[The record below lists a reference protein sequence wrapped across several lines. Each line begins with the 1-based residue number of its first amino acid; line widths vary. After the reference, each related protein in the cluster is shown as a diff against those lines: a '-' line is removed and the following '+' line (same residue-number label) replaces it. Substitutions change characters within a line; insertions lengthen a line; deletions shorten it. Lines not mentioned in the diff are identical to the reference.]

1 MLMLLSSPAYVFLIL
16 AIVCAWLPAVHWGR
30 FSIRP
35 WFVCFALALCAALAT
50 GVLGVVGLLLVL
62 VLALA
67 LSGASSDRLPK
78 VLRLVLGVIAAVL
91 ALAFAMHRV
100 PGFSNVLIFKDVQFS
115 ADAPPFTLYANFDKG
130 IAGLLLLVLF
140 CRKAA
145 SFAGLKADVRRSW
158 LIIFATIG
166 LLSIAGLFSQLFHLD
181 LKLPAA
187 TAVFVVVNL
196 LLTCVAEEAFFRG
209 LVQESLH
216 RISSKSLG
224 SVLAVGA
231 SALLFGVAHFAGGP
245 MYMALS
251 SLAGLGYALVYQ
263 QSRRIEVAILL
274 HFGFNLI
281 HFLCFTYPK
290 YVGA

>member
-1 MLMLLSSPAYVFLIL
+1 MLMLLSSPAYVFLSL
-16 AIVCAWLPAVHWGR
+16 AIVCAWLPAVHWSR

-35 WFVCFALALCAALAT
+35 WFICFVLALCAALTT

-78 VLRLVLGVIAAVL
+78 VFRLVLGVVAALL
-91 ALAFAMHRV
+91 ALALAMHKV
-100 PGFSNVLIFKDVQFS
+100 PGFSNLLIFKGVQLS

-130 IAGLLLLVLF
+130 IAGLLLLAVF
-140 CRKAA
+140 CRKAINLA
-145 SFAGLKADVRRSW
+145 ELKVDFRRSCL
-158 LIIFATIG
+158 LIFTTILLLSLAG
-166 LLSIAGLFSQLFHLD
+166 LLSQFFRFD

-187 TAVFVVVNL
+187 TAVFIVVNL

-216 RISSKSLG
+216 RLSSKPLG
-224 SVLAVGA
+224 TALAAGA
-231 SALLFGVAHFAGGP
+231 SALLFGLAHFAGGV
-245 MYMALS
+245 MYMVLA

-263 QSRRIEVAILL
+263 QSRRIEMAILL
-274 HFGFNLI
+274 HFGFNLV
-281 HFLCFTYPK
+281 HFLCFTYPM

>member
-1 MLMLLSSPAYVFLIL
+1 MLKLLSSPAYVFLIL

-35 WFVCFALALCAALAT
+35 WLVCFALALCGALAT
-50 GVLGVVGLLLVL
+50 GVLGLVGLLLVL

-67 LSGASSDRLPK
+67 LLGAGCDWLPK
-78 VLRLVLGVIAAVL
+78 VFRLALGVVAALL
-91 ALAFAMHRV
+91 ALALAMHKL
-100 PGFSNVLIFKDVQFS
+100 PGFSNLLLFKDVQLS
-115 ADAPPFTLYANFDKG
+115 GDALPFTLYANFDKG
-130 IAGLLLLVLF
+130 IAGLLLLAVF
-140 CRKAA
+140 CHKAQNLVE
-145 SFAGLKADVRRSW
+145 LKIDFRRSW
-158 LIIFATIG
+158 WLVFITILLLSIVG
-166 LLSIAGLFSQLFHLD
+166 LLSQFFRFD
-181 LKLPAA
+181 FKFPTA

-209 LVQESLH
+209 FVQESLH
-216 RISSKSLG
+216 RLSSKPLG

-231 SALLFGVAHFAGGP
+231 SALLFGLAHLAGGA
-245 MYMALS
+245 MYMALA
-251 SLAGLGYALVYQ
+251 SLAGLGYAMVYQ
-263 QSRRIEVAILL
+263 QSRRIEMAILL